1 MIGGM
6 RFRVLASLAF
16 LGAVLPVFGQSVNPT
31 IQPPN
36 LSNLQLNRWQLLN
49 SSLLKARPVVALEA
63 KSTTFKPSFPEQTN
77 NRSLYSS
84 PAGPVTFRMC
94 LDGLTRNR
102 FQVAFQIASTP
113 ASQHAVAPY
122 AGWETPFGLI
132 DSRFIEIVT
141 QTNTQ
146 GGISFPNQPGVQMS
160 PISASQ
166 RAAEF
171 TVQLPTPQ
179 LAIPGA
185 IVFARVVPFE
195 VQNGKRVA
203 IGPSSNWVQLNIA
216 GTPQQQADAQALAA
230 AKAKAAA
237 EGNILVAKAAEAQKA
252 IRDNYEIRLL
262 SYIPPKFFDD
272 AGAENYFDAHTAVT
286 IPYDKG
292 TKIVNLG
299 SGETYSVSY
308 IRNLIQS
315 NKTWGQQLWDVTSA
329 ALNQQ
334 NAFFQAAKMG
344 VVNGICLGIEAST
357 GVKVGAEVRAAMLM
371 GINFALAYCGIPP
384 SLPNI
389 DQLYNQ
395 GVDYLAATIAD
406 YALEQATGVAMDEF
420 GANPMMTMAAR
431 DAVRERAK
439 QETAKLIEALTKPA
453 PFDNVVPETWGTPS
467 EFYRRRPAMVY
478 LEIRLRPG
486 GRPVVG
492 QTWQGISLQFLNNQV
507 FANAEE
513 IALPRTVGQRLRVP
527 IALATNREPK
537 SWPIAGYMPRKGVA
551 PGFAVGQPFYVGVP
565 TARVNVV
572 THHRLLGS
580 GQAVQAFM
588 NSFEINSNLVNAI
601 PLPDQDFMSAAQG
614 EAAINSGKVALGP
627 ANYVGRTSY
636 RPFTAP

>member
-1 MIGGM
+1 MLG
-6 RFRVLASLAF
+6 LAVPLLA
-16 LGAVLPVFGQSVNPT
+16 QSVNPT

-36 LSNLQLNRWQLLN
+36 LSSLQLNRWQLLN
-49 SSLLKARPVVALEA
+49 SSLVKAPPVVALEVS
-63 KSTTFKPSFPEQTN
+63 STTFKPSFPEQRN
-77 NRSLYSS
+77 DRGLYSS

-94 LDGLTRNR
+94 LDNLTRNR

-113 ASQHAVAPY
+113 ASQHALAPY
-122 AGWETPFGLI
+122 AEWETPFGLI
-132 DSRFIEIVT
+132 SSQFIEVVT
-141 QTNTQ
+141 QTNTKE
-146 GGISFPNQPGVQMS
+146 GIQWPNQPGTQMS
-160 PISASQ
+160 PIAAQ
-166 RAAEF
+166 KRVAEF
-171 TVQLPTPQ
+171 SVALPTPN

-195 VQNGKRVA
+195 MQSGKRVA
-203 IGPSSNWVQLNIA
+203 IGPSSNWVKLRIQ

-230 AKAKAAA
+230 AQAKAAA
-237 EGNILVAKAAEAQKA
+237 EGNVLVAKAAEAQKA
-252 IRDNYEIRLL
+252 IRDNYEIRLI

-272 AGAENYFDAHTAVT
+272 EGAENYFDSHTSVT

-292 TKIVNLG
+292 TKTTNLG
-299 SGETYSVSY
+299 VGQTYSVSY

-334 NAFFQAAKMG
+334 NAFLQAAKMG
-344 VVNGICLGIEAST
+344 LVNGICLGIEAST
-357 GVKVGAEVRAAMLM
+357 GVKVGADVRAAMLM

-389 DQLYNQ
+389 DQLYSQ

-431 DAVRERAK
+431 DAVCERAK

-467 EFYRRRPAMVY
+467 AFYRRRPAMVH

-492 QTWQGISLQFLNNQV
+492 QTWQGISLQFANDQV
-507 FANAEE
+507 FANAPE
-513 IALPRTVGQRLRVP
+513 IALPRTVGQRLRIP

-537 SWPIAGYMPRKGVA
+537 SWPIAGYMPRQGVA

-565 TARVNVV
+565 TARMNVV

-580 GQAVQAFM
+580 GQAVQTFM

-601 PLPDQDFMSAAQG
+601 PLPDQPILSVAQFDAAL
-614 EAAINSGKVALGP
+614 NSGKIALGP
-627 ANYVGRTSY
+627 ANYVGRARY